1 MNMQPVRPIFTMDLF
16 PALHMHQMQ
25 VLHSLSL
32 EAWDLPTACAGWS
45 VKDVALHLLAGSKNR
60 LSVGRDGHPSVRDF
74 GDVKDYAGLVAAIN
88 EANAEWVTAARQI
101 PVTLIIDQLALND
114 VELCEYFASLPPFGQ
129 NGPAVA
135 WAGDT
140 HSPNWFDI
148 AREYTEKWLH
158 QQHIREAV
166 GQPVL
171 AERCFLHPVLDT
183 FMRALPHTYRAVE
196 AADGTALT
204 VEITGEAG
212 GAWSLLREAGQWR
225 LYAGAA
231 PDAVA
236 TARLDQETAWRLF
249 TRGMSV
255 EEAAERMVVEGEAA
269 LERGV
274 LGMVAIMA

>member
-1 MNMQPVRPIFTMDLF
+1 MHTVQPLFTVDLF
-16 PALHMHQMQ
+16 PVLHMRQMQ
-25 VLHSLSL
+25 VLHSLPP

-45 VKDVALHLLAGSKNR
+45 VKDVALHLLAGSMNR
-60 LSVGRDGHPSVRDF
+60 LSQGRDGGPPLRNF
-74 GDVKDYAGLVAAIN
+74 RDVKDNAGLVAAIN
-88 EANAEWVTAARQI
+88 EANAEWVTAAQQI
-101 PVTLIIDQLALND
+101 PVPLIIDQLAIND
-114 VELCEYFASLPPFGQ
+114 AELYEYFASLPPFGQ

-171 AERCFLHPVLDT
+171 AERRFLHPVLDT

-204 VEITGEAG
+204 IEITGEAG
-212 GAWSLLREAGQWR
+212 GAWSLLREAGWWR
-225 LYAGAA
+225 LYSGATPEPA
-231 PDAVA
+231 A
-236 TARLDQETAWRLF
+236 TARLDQDTAWRLF
-249 TRGMSV
+249 TRGMSA
-255 EEAAERMVVEGEAA
+255 EAAGERLVVEGDAA
-269 LERGV
+269 LGRRV
-274 LGMVAIMA
+274 LRMVAIMA